1 VGRSPLDFVAVES
14 RPEVERRIS
23 EGIDGTYELVLLRKD
38 GRRALCEATGKA
50 HLVDG
55 RQGRVTALRD
65 VTETRELEAQLRQ
78 AQKLDAVGQL
88 AGGLAHD
95 FNNVLTVIL
104 TEAQLLG
111 LSEEAG
117 RNDEL
122 ADSLHE
128 IEIAGKR
135 AAALTRQLLTFA
147 RRDVVELE
155 IVDPREV
162 AEGLSK
168 MLSRLI
174 GEDVRMDVSFEESV
188 GSVRIDRG
196 QLEQVIVNLVVN
208 ARDAMPEGG
217 DVSIEI
223 TGVVLDEE
231 YARTHG
237 DCTPGHYVLIA
248 VSDTG
253 VGMSPEV
260 RERLFEPF
268 FTTKPVGKGTGLG
281 LATSYGIVNDRG
293 GHIGV
298 YSEVGVG
305 TTMKVYLPVVEE
317 APVSDRQAPQ
327 EPAAH
332 VPSTGTVLVV
342 EDDDAVRRN
351 AVRALKLMG
360 YRVLSASNGS
370 AALAALED
378 EGGRVDLLFTDVVMP
393 GMSGPDLV
401 SKVKE
406 LSPLLKVLYT
416 TGYTADMA
424 LRHRL
429 LDQFDSVL
437 PKPYTPEGL
446 SRKVRELLGA

>member
-1 VGRSPLDFVAVES
+1 
-14 RPEVERRIS
+14 
-23 EGIDGTYELVLLRKD
+23 
-38 GRRALCEATGKA
+38 
-50 HLVDG
+50 
-55 RQGRVTALRD
+55 
-65 VTETRELEAQLRQ
+65 
-78 AQKLDAVGQL
+78 
-88 AGGLAHD
+88 
-95 FNNVLTVIL
+95 
-104 TEAQLLG
+104 
-111 LSEEAG
+111 
-117 RNDEL
+117 
-122 ADSLHE
+122 
-128 IEIAGKR
+128 
-135 AAALTRQLLTFA
+135 
-147 RRDVVELE
+147 
-155 IVDPREV
+155 
-162 AEGLSK
+162 
-168 MLSRLI
+168 
-174 GEDVRMDVSFEESV
+174 
-188 GSVRIDRG
+188 
-196 QLEQVIVNLVVN
+196 
-208 ARDAMPEGG
+208 
-217 DVSIEI
+217 
-223 TGVVLDEE
+223 
-231 YARTHG
+231 
-237 DCTPGHYVLIA
+237 
-248 VSDTG
+248 
-253 VGMSPEV
+253 V

-298 YSEVGVG
+298 YGEVSVG

-332 VPSTGTVLVV
+332 GPSTGTVLVV

-401 SKVKE
+401 SKVKG
-406 LSPLLKVLYT
+406 LSPLLKILYT

-437 PKPYTPEGL
+437 PKPYAPEGL